1 MPSYTGQIY
10 PFTSGYEG
18 ATGPIGP
25 TGPQGV
31 SSSLFNYKVKT
42 TTTSGYPGDGY
53 IIWNNGSQVGSTTI
67 SISHLNKEGIDIDIY
82 LSLLDTTETLTLQD
96 SASSSNYQKWQITG
110 FPTNVNP
117 GSPTSYWQIPVTLI
131 SSQGTGTTNF
141 PNDGNILL
149 ALVNGIQGATGPQ
162 GATGISITGAT
173 GPQGATGIGTVGETG
188 ATGPQGATGVGITGA
203 TGATGISITG
213 ATGPQGATG
222 PGSVVSS
229 TLNYTTG
236 SLASGAS
243 EDFTLAMG
251 TSACLLSITSSTVSW
266 VRVYGTSAARTA
278 DIRTSPGGSAP
289 ASGSEFYAEIATTA
303 SPQTIRFS
311 PVPVIQ
317 TTAGNAFIRVKNTDS
332 VTRTITLNFK
342 ILILEA

>member
-162 GATGISITGAT
+162 GATG
-173 GPQGATGIGTVGETG
+173 
-188 ATGPQGATGVGITGA
+188 VGITGA
-203 TGATGISITG
+203 TGATGVGIVG